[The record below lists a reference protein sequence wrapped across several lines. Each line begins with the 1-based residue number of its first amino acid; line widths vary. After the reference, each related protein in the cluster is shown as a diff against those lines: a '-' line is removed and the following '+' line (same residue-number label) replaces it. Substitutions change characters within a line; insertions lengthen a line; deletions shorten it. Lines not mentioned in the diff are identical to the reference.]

1 MEEAKNVGLPNNK
14 EGILASVTDSINK
27 TIDTVTN
34 ATNKTIDTVTNAT
47 TFAPSEPVNKVEVAS
62 NTIANTTA
70 ESIENVKAAFTNILN
85 VNENIFYLIILALI
99 IAIIAGYTLYYIITD
114 NVLYQQKVEV
124 SGTEVPIICN
134 ELSYFKIDKMLPNSN
149 GIKRTYSFWI
159 YINDINQYNGSY
171 RHIAHIGA
179 KHEQIKDSS
188 PYIFLDS
195 KSNKIHVR
203 FSPKDDSLL
212 ASNKLNDIKN
222 ESDLINFTNSGS
234 INKCGITIDYVPI
247 QRWVHVAIV
256 ISDVNKGFIYT
267 YIDGEL
273 ADVEKAQVNKLNLYE
288 LNFENIGNLY
298 VGGSAS
304 NSQIDTTGFSGLIS
318 KFTLYNYDLNKNDIY
333 KEYNKGPLNG
343 LLASIGIPNYGLRNP
358 VYKLNNIY

>member
-1 MEEAKNVGLPNNK
+1 MEEAKNEGLPNNK

-34 ATNKTIDTVTNAT
+34 VT
-47 TFAPSEPVNKVEVAS
+47 TFAPSEPVNKVEAAS

-70 ESIENVKAAFTNILN
+70 ESIENVKTAITNILN
-85 VNENIFYLIILALI
+85 VNENIFYLILLAVI
-99 IAIIAGYTLYYIITD
+99 IALLAGYTLYYIITD

-159 YINDINQYNGSY
+159 YINDINQYSGSY

-179 KHEQIKDSS
+179 QHKQIKDAS

-203 FSPKDDSLL
+203 FSPKEDPLL
-212 ASNKLNDIKN
+212 LTYRLNDIAENDISSLLKFGVDN
-222 ESDLINFTNSGS
+222 
-234 INKCGITIDYVPI
+234 NKCGITIDYVPI

-256 ISDVNKGFIYT
+256 ISDVNKGIIYT

-273 ADVEKAQVNKLNLYE
+273 ADVEKAQDNKLNLYE
-288 LNFENIGNLY
+288 LNFENMGNLY

-304 NSQIDTTGFSGLIS
+304 NTDVNTTGFSGLIS

-343 LLASIGIPNYGLRNP
+343 LLASIGMSNYGLRNP
-358 VYKLNNIY
+358 IYKLNNIY

>member
-1 MEEAKNVGLPNNK
+1 MEEAKNEGLPNNK

-34 ATNKTIDTVTNAT
+34 ATAAT
-47 TFAPSEPVNKVEVAS
+47 FTPSEPVNKVEVAS

-70 ESIENVKAAFTNILN
+70 ESIENVKTAITNILN

-99 IAIIAGYTLYYIITD
+99 IAVIAGYTLYYIITD

-159 YINDINQYNGSY
+159 YINDINQYSGSY
-171 RHIAHIGA
+171 RHIAHIGTQH
-179 KHEQIKDSS
+179 KQIKNSS

-195 KSNKIHVR
+195 TSNKIHVR
-203 FSPKDDSLL
+203 FSPKEEDPFPLSM
-212 ASNKLNDIKN
+212 ALNDVLKN
-222 ESDLINFTNSGS
+222 NLSDLLNFKSGDS

-273 ADVEKAQVNKLNLYE
+273 ADVEKAQENKLNLYE
-288 LNFENIGNLY
+288 LNFENMGNLY
-298 VGGSAS
+298 VGGSVS
-304 NSQIDTTGFSGLIS
+304 NTDVNTTGFSGLIS

>member
-1 MEEAKNVGLPNNK
+1 MEEAKNEGLPNNK

-34 ATNKTIDTVTNAT
+34 VAN
-47 TFAPSEPVNKVEVAS
+47 FAPSEPVNKVEVAS

-70 ESIENVKAAFTNILN
+70 ESIENVKTAITNILN

-171 RHIAHIGA
+171 RHIAHIGS
-179 KHEQIKDSS
+179 KHQQIKDSS

-203 FSPKDDSLL
+203 FSPKDDPLL
-212 ASNKLNDIKN
+212 LTSTLNEQDEKDPSKLLKFGHEQNA
-222 ESDLINFTNSGS
+222 
-234 INKCGITIDYVPI
+234 CGITINYVPI

-256 ISDVNKGFIYT
+256 ISDVNGGFLYT

-273 ADVEKAQVNKLNLYE
+273 ADVVKASDANLNLHE

-298 VGGSAS
+298 VGGSIS
-304 NSQIDTTGFSGLIS
+304 NTQINTTGFSGLIS
-318 KFTLYNYDLNKNDIY
+318 KFTIYNYDLNKNDIY

-358 VYKLNNIY
+358 VYKLNNAY

>member
-1 MEEAKNVGLPNNK
+1 MEEAKNEGLPNNK
-14 EGILASVTDSINK
+14 EGILASVTDSI
-27 TIDTVTN
+27 
-34 ATNKTIDTVTNAT
+34 NKTIDTVTNAT

-70 ESIENVKAAFTNILN
+70 ESIENVKTAITNILN
-85 VNENIFYLIILALI
+85 VNENIFYLILLAVI

-124 SGTEVPIICN
+124 SGTEEPVICN

-159 YINDINQYNGSY
+159 YINDINKYNGSF

-203 FSPKDDSLL
+203 FSPKEDPLTQTM
-212 ASNKLNDIKN
+212 KLNEIGEKN
-222 ESDLINFTNSGS
+222 ISDLLNFGDNN
-234 INKCGITIDYVPI
+234 NKCGITIDYVPI

-273 ADVEKAQVNKLNLYE
+273 ADVEEKVQENKLNLYE

-298 VGGSAS
+298 VGGSVS
-304 NSQIDTTGFSGLIS
+304 NSQINTTGFSGLIS

-343 LLASIGIPNYGLRNP
+343 LLASIGMPNYGLRNP
-358 VYKLNNIY
+358 IYKLNNIY